1 MWPGSGHSSGCSA
14 FQGPAATLPGN
25 VNWVSADSRHFF
37 LGPNEGKALFV
48 LGDVVTFKV
57 TAEESENAYFLTEIV
72 SEPGGGPAFLHTHVP
87 QETFW
92 ILEGEYEVYGQ
103 DENGE
108 KYAISAPVGSTVH
121 VAGNVPHGF
130 RNVGDTRG
138 KVLALYAPVVHQPEF
153 FEEIGIPMDSALAP
167 MPFDLMPSNER
178 IIEVLGKHEMRLLED
193 LPEEA

>member
-1 MWPGSGHSSGCSA
+1 MSNPG
-14 FQGPAATLPGN
+14 
-25 VNWVSADSRHFF
+25 RHFS
-37 LGPNEGKALFV
+37 LGPDEGKALFV

-57 TAEESENAYFLTEIV
+57 TAAESDNAYFLTEIV
-72 SEPGGGPAFLHTHVP
+72 SVPGGGPAFLHTHVP

-92 ILEGEYEVYGQ
+92 ILEGQYEVYGQ

-108 KYAISAPVGSTVH
+108 KYSIEAPVGSTVH

-130 RNVGDTRG
+130 RNVGDTMG

-153 FEEIGIPMDSALAP
+153 FEEIGIPMESSVAP
-167 MPFDLMPSNER
+167 MPFDQMPTAAR

-193 LPEEA
+193 LPDA

>member
-1 MWPGSGHSSGCSA
+1 M
-14 FQGPAATLPGN
+14 
-25 VNWVSADSRHFF
+25 
-37 LGPNEGKALFV
+37 

-57 TAEESENAYFLTEIV
+57 TAAESDHAYFLTEIA
-72 SEPGGGPAFLHTHVP
+72 SEPGGGPAFLHTHIP

-153 FEEIGIPMDSALAP
+153 FEEIGIPMGSVLSQW
-167 MPFDLMPSNER
+167 PFDEMPSNER
-178 IIEVLGKHEMRLLED
+178 IIEVLAKHEMTLLED
-193 LPEEA
+193 LPGPPG